1 MVEENAQFSDGTPY
15 NSMTA
20 FYKVCIR
27 DPVFMLG
34 AIQQT
39 DHPRRHPDTFVAE
52 ALAWFHGSFNVYT
65 VYAEKST
72 GIYTRTWKINE
83 SIHVCNVFP
92 LTQP

>member
-1 MVEENAQFSDGTPY
+1 
-15 NSMTA
+15 MTA

-34 AIQQT
+34 TSRQT
-39 DHPRRHPDTFVAE
+39 DYPTRRPDTFVAE
-52 ALAWFHGSFNVYT
+52 VLAWFQDSFNVYT
-65 VYAEKST
+65 AYASKST